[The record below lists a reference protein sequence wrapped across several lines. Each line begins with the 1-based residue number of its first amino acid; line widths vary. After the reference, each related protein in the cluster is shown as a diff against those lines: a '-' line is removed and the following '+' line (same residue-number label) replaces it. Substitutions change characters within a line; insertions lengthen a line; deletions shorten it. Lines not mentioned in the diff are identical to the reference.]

1 MKTAYGKL
9 VALIALIVAGTLLFA
24 PMRFGGDDYLYPHPR
39 SVRMNPG
46 DSYALSYR
54 LDAAN
59 PNQIVTYTS
68 TNEAVATVN
77 ESGLVTALAGGSARI
92 RLDAEKG
99 AKADV
104 RIEVKGAQLDTLALN
119 TDTLNMEKGQI
130 TGLKAIFND
139 DAKDTSVTWSTADEA
154 IAQVDAIGRVAAM
167 GGGSTTVTATAKNGL
182 TASAQINVH
191 VSGDAL
197 RITPE
202 AITVGAG
209 TYVRLNTYYLPADT
223 TDEVVSWASSDE
235 NVLQVQDGTLYA
247 ANVGRTIL
255 SAFSRDGLG
264 ASAVVIVEPPA
275 ADFTISPTA
284 ATMDRGRTLTLEPR
298 FLDASGNVDENSSAH
313 YITWTSSNPAV
324 CTVEGGVVTAVGS
337 GQARVSAS
345 ADGRIAS
352 CLIDVQTLVESV
364 ELNLDKMYV
373 LREDT
378 VIPIQLEAKIMP
390 ADADNQRLTW
400 TADNDL
406 VASVNQRGLVTLVG
420 GYGTATITATAESGA
435 QDTFTVNVVSELP
448 EGYESPLEEGKPE
461 G

>member
-9 VALIALIVAGTLLFA
+9 VVLIAVIVAGTMLFA
-24 PMRFGGDDYLYPHPR
+24 PMRFGGDDYIYPHPR

-54 LDAAN
+54 LDAAD
-59 PNQIVTYTS
+59 PNQTVNYSS
-68 TNEAVATVN
+68 TNEAVAVVDGNGT
-77 ESGLVTALAGGSARI
+77 VTAVGSGKAQI
-92 RLDAEKG
+92 RLDAENG
-99 AKADV
+99 AKANV
-104 RIEVKGAQLDTLALN
+104 RIEVKSLKVDTLELN

-130 TGLKAIFND
+130 TGLKAIFNEE
-139 DAKDTSVTWSTADEA
+139 AEDTSVTWRTADEA

-167 GGGSTTVTATAKNGL
+167 AGGTTTVTATSTNGL
-182 TASAQINVH
+182 TASAQVNVH

-197 RITPE
+197 RIMPE
-202 AITVGAG
+202 AVTVGAG

-247 ANVGRTIL
+247 AKVGRTIL
-255 SAFSRDGLG
+255 SAFTRDGLG

-275 ADFTISPTA
+275 ADFTVTPTA
-284 ATMDRGRTLTLEPR
+284 ATMDRGRSLTLEPR
-298 FLDASGNVDENSSAH
+298 FLDKNGNVDADSSTH

-324 CTVEGGVVTAVGS
+324 CTVNGGVVTAVGS

-345 ADGRIAS
+345 ADGKIAS
-352 CLIDVQTLVESV
+352 CMIDVQTLVEDV
-364 ELNLDKMYV
+364 ELNLDKLYV

-378 VIPIQLEAKIMP
+378 VIPIQLEAKITP
-390 ADADNQRLTW
+390 SDADNLRLNW

-406 VASVNQRGLVTLVG
+406 VATVNQRGLVTLVG

-435 QDTFTVNVVSELP
+435 QDSFTVNVVSELP
-448 EGYESPLEEGKPE
+448 EGYEKPE
-461 G
+461 E